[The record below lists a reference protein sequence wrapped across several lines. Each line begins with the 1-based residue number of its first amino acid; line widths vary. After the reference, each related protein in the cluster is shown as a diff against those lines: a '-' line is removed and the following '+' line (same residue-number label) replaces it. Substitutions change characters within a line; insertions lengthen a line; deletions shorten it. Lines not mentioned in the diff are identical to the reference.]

1 MEHYSDFV
9 KLANSKGIKVIQD
22 VVLNHVGTVFYYDVN
37 DDGIFNVEK
46 KEEWIQPFNKD
57 GFHTNAKWADV
68 PKWNAK
74 RSQPDGP
81 RELLGVKIATRG
93 KLSQLDCYG
102 RKGFSS
108 DSLGKLDGEEVVCDF
123 FSLRDLWTAP
133 DGAQFDALVD
143 GFVVIYQFYLT
154 TVGVD
159 GLRIDTVKH
168 IHPQFWDAFTARNRR
183 STSISAS
190 MPASVSVT
198 RVANLAHLRH
208 WENPWEPARCRTL
221 TTAHSTIP
229 IPARM
234 D

>member
-46 KEEWIQPFNKD
+46 KEEWIQPFTKD
-57 GFHTNAKWADV
+57 GFHTNAEWADV

-74 RSQPDGP
+74 RSQPDGL
-81 RELLGVKIATRG
+81 RELLGVRIATCG
-93 KLSQLDCYG
+93 TLSQLDSYG

-133 DGAQFDALVD
+133 DGAHFDARVD
-143 GFVVIYQFYLT
+143 GFVAIYYFYLT
-154 TVGVD
+154 AVGVD

-168 IHPQFWDAFTARNRR
+168 IHPLFWDAFTARNR
-183 STSISAS
+183 
-190 MPASVSVT
+190 
-198 RVANLAHLRH
+198 
-208 WENPWEPARCRTL
+208 C
-221 TTAHSTIP
+221 
-229 IPARM
+229 
-234 D
+234 